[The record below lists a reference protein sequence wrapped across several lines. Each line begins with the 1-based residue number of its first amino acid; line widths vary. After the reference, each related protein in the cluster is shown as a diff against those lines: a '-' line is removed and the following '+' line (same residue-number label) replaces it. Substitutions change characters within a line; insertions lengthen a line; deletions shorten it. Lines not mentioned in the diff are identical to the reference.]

1 VTDELPSSSSLS
13 PAMPHLVASPPP
25 PPSPSPSSSPSSPSS
40 SPSSNVPR
48 RRPPPTPAATVVD
61 RLAVLLGAGVG
72 AASAWKHVAES
83 EPDGPVRAVA
93 SHVGRCAARGSSIAE
108 SLQGALSHRPF
119 GSLRDGARH
128 AAEWRQVAC
137 AWHVAER
144 SGAPLADCL
153 GSFVAAL
160 RQADAARR
168 DVEVALSGPRSTGR
182 IVLALPPVGM
192 LFSLGLG
199 FDTASV
205 LVGSPVGWGCLALG
219 SALVL
224 LARGWNAR
232 LVRAAVPSASV
243 PGLRLELLAVA
254 VSGGGSWQGGLD
266 LVDEA
271 CRRHLPDDPVHDDD
285 GHAVLDLSRRAGA
298 PAGSLLRAAAAE
310 RRLDATTTARSAAA
324 RLGSTLMLPLG
335 VCVLPAFLVV
345 GVVPLVVSLVS
356 STAGVL

>member
-1 VTDELPSSSSLS
+1 
-13 PAMPHLVASPPP
+13 M
-25 PPSPSPSSSPSSPSS
+25 
-40 SPSSNVPR
+40 
-48 RRPPPTPAATVVD
+48 VD
-61 RLAVLLGAGVG
+61 RLAVLLAAGVG
-72 AASAWKHVAES
+72 PASAWKHVGEG

-93 SHVGRCAARGSSIAE
+93 LHVGRCSERGLAVSASLAE
-108 SLQGALSHRPF
+108 ALSHGPF
-119 GSLRDGARH
+119 DGVSDGQRH
-128 AAEWRQVAC
+128 SAEWRQVAC

-153 GSFVAAL
+153 LTFVVAL

-168 DVEVALSGPRSTGR
+168 EVEVALSGPRATGR
-182 IVLALPPVGM
+182 IVLALPPVGL

-205 LVGSPVGWGCLALG
+205 LVGSPVGWACLVTGA
-219 SALVL
+219 ALVL
-224 LARGWNAR
+224 AARAWNAR
-232 LVRAAVPSASV
+232 LVEAAVPSADV

-254 VSGGGSWQGGLD
+254 VSGGGSWQGALD

-271 CRRHLPDDPVHDDD
+271 WRAHLGPDAPGDDD
-285 GHAVLDLSRRAGA
+285 GEAVLDLSRRAGA
-298 PAGSLLRAAAAE
+298 PAGALLRAAAAE

-356 STAGVL
+356 STADVL